1 MTKTVYVCQ
10 WFFSEIGSFALK
22 ALLKAPHVLNV
33 LKDTAS
39 HMVGKLLTSM
49 AMTMLSDCVTYQYLN
64 NQSTWNLDQNAISV
78 LIVEVNQPQHKDA
91 RWHELRSP
99 NTKPYERWLLKFL
112 VNSTIVDVAKKL
124 DTSEERVTGI
134 LDRGVTT
141 KVDWSNF
148 ERLEILGIDEIALK
162 KGHRDYVV
170 LVTTPLMEQGV
181 EVLGIYRKIIIQPS
195 PSISL

>member
-1 MTKTVYVCQ
+1 
-10 WFFSEIGSFALK
+10 
-22 ALLKAPHVLNV
+22 
-33 LKDTAS
+33 
-39 HMVGKLLTSM
+39 MVGKLLTYM